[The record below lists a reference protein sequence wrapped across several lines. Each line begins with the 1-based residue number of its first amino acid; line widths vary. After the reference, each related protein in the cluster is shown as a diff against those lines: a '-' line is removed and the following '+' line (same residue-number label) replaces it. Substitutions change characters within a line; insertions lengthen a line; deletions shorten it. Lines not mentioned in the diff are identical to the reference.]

1 MIKNKKEIFEQNQ
14 EELKEFENCLNSNK
28 TLKKEFSKL
37 EKTWNEKQ
45 KDYED
50 QITSL
55 NNLIDKYNL
64 EVFLK
69 IFNN

>member
-1 MIKNKKEIFEQNQ
+1 MIKNKKEIVEQNQ

-28 TLKKEFSKL
+28 TLKKDFSKL
-37 EKTWNEKQ
+37 EKTLNERQ

-55 NNLIDKYNL
+55 NYLIDKNNL